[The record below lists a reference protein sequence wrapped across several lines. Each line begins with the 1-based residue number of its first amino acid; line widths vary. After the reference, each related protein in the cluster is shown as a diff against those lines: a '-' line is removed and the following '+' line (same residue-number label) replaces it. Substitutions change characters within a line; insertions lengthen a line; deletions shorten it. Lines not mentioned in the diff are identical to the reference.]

1 MIEPRQDMIEPRQD
15 MIEPRQESL
24 TGDRDLLGESADI
37 VERLIV
43 SPGWGRLR
51 PSDVSSGQ
59 EVEVGMILGHL
70 DDGYGQI
77 PILSH
82 VRGIFLAWL
91 VWGGERVPPGRALA
105 RLSVGN

>member
-1 MIEPRQDMIEPRQD
+1 MIEPRQD
-15 MIEPRQESL
+15 SL
-24 TGDRDLLGESADI
+24 PSDRDLLGESADI
-37 VERLIV
+37 EERLIV

-59 EVEVGMILGHL
+59 VVEVGMILGHL
-70 DDGYGQI
+70 DDGIGQI

-82 VRGIFLAWL
+82 VQGIFLAWI

-105 RLSVGN
+105 RLSVGP